1 MYTIEIEVC
10 TSFFQGCDIDADLTR
25 QASTLDALE
34 NKYILE
40 QLQRDVCK

>member
-1 MYTIEIEVC
+1 MYTIEIEVG